1 MKKTLLTLAL
11 VAVTAA
17 SFAQGK
23 ISMLNDASRAVTWGT
38 AQNIKSGDSALAGL
52 AVANSGP
59 GATLLVDLYGGASAG
74 TMILQTTT
82 TISAA
87 AGLFGPINFSSPN
100 VAGGTV
106 GTFQIKIRE
115 NTYATAEL
123 AQASTGPSAGYYG
136 FSPIFTFK
144 PSSTIAFNSI
154 INAGGTALST
164 WGAGPIL
171 VVANVPEPTSM
182 ALAGIGAASLV
193 IFRRRK

>member
-17 SFAQGK
+17 SFGQGK
-23 ISMLNDASRAVTWGT
+23 ISMLNDATRLVTWSNVVKN
-38 AQNIKSGDSALAGL
+38 ADSGLVGSPVL
-52 AVANSGP
+52 NSGT
-59 GATLLVDLYGGASAG
+59 GATLLVDLYGGLTAG
-74 TMILQTTT
+74 TMVLQTTT

-87 AGLFGPINFSSPN
+87 PGLFGPINFLSTGVP
-100 VAGGTV
+100 GGTV
-106 GTFQIKIRE
+106 GTFQVQVRE
-115 NTYATAEL
+115 SSFATA
-123 AQASTGPSAGYYG
+123 AAAFAGQGYYG

-171 VVANVPEPTSM
+171 VTANVPEPTSM
-182 ALAGIGAASLV
+182 ALAGIGAAAMV